1 MARSVFNFESED
13 RVESPERLNEYIR
26 VASPGVWVMVSALV
40 LVLVAFLVW
49 GFTGRIPETI
59 TLKGVVDKTMNYH
72 MDVFIDASRYS
83 GQSLVDKEISFSLP
97 CGETGHGK
105 IVNAGKTPYSKE
117 ELAKLLESDFL
128 ANSLLYADYS
138 YVLDVD
144 PMEDLSDHDLEIGE
158 VTIITKEVPP
168 ISFLL
173 Q

>member
-1 MARSVFNFESED
+1 
-13 RVESPERLNEYIR
+13 
-26 VASPGVWVMVSALV
+26 
-40 LVLVAFLVW
+40 
-49 GFTGRIPETI
+49 
-59 TLKGVVDKTMNYH
+59 

-105 IVNAGKTPYSKE
+105 IVDAGKTPYSKE